1 MAAGRSPVCGRKT
14 SGPTRTVKVV
24 VLGQAGVGKT
34 AMTVRFVTKRFI
46 GDYDPTLEAIY
57 HHRTF
62 IDDNPVQFEVLDTAG
77 QEENSLALEQ
87 KIRWGDAFVIV
98 YSINDLCSFD
108 EVMRIKFLIN
118 HTKGPNTP
126 VTLAGNKRDLELDRM
141 VARLDGEKMADTL
154 GCGFSEITTK
164 ESYIEVA
171 RVFEGLYAKCKEQMS
186 GKDVRCRSPK
196 SSPKL
201 SPRPHIRRVKNLL
214 KSTTGKHLD
223 VPSFGANFC

>member
-1 MAAGRSPVCGRKT
+1 MAARRSPACGRKT

-46 GDYDPTLEAIY
+46 GDYDPTLEAKY
-57 HHRTF
+57 HHLEF
-62 IDDNPVQFEVLDTAG
+62 VGDDLVQFEVLDTAG
-77 QEENSLALEQ
+77 QEENSLAVEQ
-87 KIRWGDAFVIV
+87 KIRWGDAFIIV
-98 YSINDLCSFD
+98 YSINDICSFD

-118 HTKGPNTP
+118 HTKGPDTP
-126 VTLAGNKRDLELDRM
+126 VTLVANKRDLELDRM

-154 GCGFSEITTK
+154 GCSFSEITTK

-171 RVFEGLYAKCKEQMS
+171 RVFEGLYSKCKEQS
-186 GKDVRCRSPK
+186 QTKDIRRGSPR

-214 KSTTGKHLD
+214 KSTAGKHLD
-223 VPSFGANFC
+223 VPSFGTNFC